1 MNYFCVMIKRELQDK
16 LLKLAT
22 KFPVVSVTGPRQS
35 GKTTLIKYSF
45 PDYRY
50 VSLED
55 PDIRI
60 LAQNDPRGFLGS
72 GDKMIIDEIQRVP
85 ELFSYIQTI
94 TDEKGMAGQFIISGS
109 QSFLLNEKI
118 SQSLAGR
125 VAILHLLPFGIIEL
139 QADGRSYSSYEEL
152 IYTGF
157 YPRIYHDGIDP
168 LDFYPNYLQTY
179 IERDVRLLQ
188 NIHDLNH
195 FIRFMKLCAGRTG
208 QLLNLTALSNDA
220 GISVNTVK
228 AWISVL
234 EASFII
240 FLLQPHHQNFNKR
253 LVKMPKLYFY
263 DTGLA
268 CSLLEI
274 QSAKQLKTHYLLGG
288 LFENFILAELLK
300 NRFHQGLRNNCF
312 FWRDHKGSEVDCL
325 IDKGDQLVPIEI
337 KASHTFS
344 LDFFRNLQYWK
355 KISGDLSGNP
365 IVIYG
370 GTKDQNT
377 KDGMLVGWQN
387 MGNLFDKDL
396 GYFGN

>member
-1 MNYFCVMIKRELQDK
+1 MIKRELKDK
-16 LLKLAT
+16 LLQLST

-35 GKTTLIKYSF
+35 GKTTLIRSSF
-45 PDYRY
+45 PDYKY
-50 VSLED
+50 YSLED

-60 LAQNDPRGFLGS
+60 LAQHDPRSFLGS
-72 GDKMIIDEIQRVP
+72 GDKMIIDEVQRVP

-94 TDEKGMAGQFIISGS
+94 TDEKDAVGQFIISGS
-109 QSFLLNEKI
+109 QSFLLSERI

-125 VAILHLLPFGIIEL
+125 VAILHLLPLGFTEL
-139 QADGRSYSSYEEL
+139 QADGRTFPSYEEL

-157 YPRIYHDGIDP
+157 YPRIYHSQIDP
-168 LDFYPNYLQTY
+168 RDFYPNYLQTY

-188 NIHDLNH
+188 NIQDLNL

-220 GISVNTVK
+220 GITVNTVK
-228 AWISVL
+228 SWISVL

-268 CSLLEI
+268 CSLLEL
-274 QSAKQLKTHYLLGG
+274 QSSDQLKTHYLLGG

-300 NRFHQGLRNNCF
+300 SRFHKGLRNNCY
-312 FWRDHKGSEVDCL
+312 FWRDHKGSEIDCI
-325 IDKGDQLVPIEI
+325 IDKGDQLIPIEI
-337 KASHTFS
+337 KASRTFS
-344 LDFFRNLQYWK
+344 TSFFNNILYWK
-355 KISGDLSGNP
+355 KISGDISGNP
-365 IVIYG
+365 IVVYG
-370 GTKDQNT
+370 GAMGQNT

-387 MGNLFDKDL
+387 IASLSDL
-396 GYFGN
+396 A

>member
-1 MNYFCVMIKRELQDK
+1 MIKRELKDK
-16 LLKLAT
+16 LLQLST

-35 GKTTLIKYSF
+35 GKTTLIKFSF

-50 VSLED
+50 FSLED

-60 LAQNDPRGFLGS
+60 LAQHDPRSFLGS
-72 GDKMIIDEIQRVP
+72 GDKMIIDEVQQVP

-94 TDEKGMAGQFIISGS
+94 TDDKDAVGQFIISGS
-109 QSFLLNEKI
+109 QSFLLNERI

-125 VAILHLLPFGIIEL
+125 VAILHLLPLGFTEL
-139 QADGRSYSSYEEL
+139 QSDGRTFSSYEEL
-152 IYTGF
+152 IFTGF
-157 YPRIYHDGIDP
+157 YPRIYHSAIEP
-168 LDFYPNYLQTY
+168 RDFYPNYLQTY

-188 NIHDLNH
+188 NIQDLNL
-195 FIRFMKLCAGRTG
+195 FIRFMKLCASRTG

-220 GISVNTVK
+220 GITVNTVK

-268 CSLLEI
+268 CSLLEL
-274 QSAKQLKTHYLLGG
+274 QSAEQLKTHYLLGG

-300 NRFHQGLRNNCF
+300 NRFHKGLRNNCY
-312 FWRDHKGSEVDCL
+312 FWRDHKGSEIDCI
-325 IDKGDQLVPIEI
+325 IDKGDQLIPVEI
-337 KASHTFS
+337 KASRTFS
-344 LDFFRNLQYWK
+344 GSFFNNMLYWK
-355 KISGDLSGNP
+355 KISGDISGNP
-365 IVIYG
+365 IVVYG
-370 GTKDQNT
+370 GTMDQNT
-377 KDGMLVGWQN
+377 KDGMLIGWQKLAR
-387 MGNLFDKDL
+387 LF
-396 GYFGN
+396 N

>member
-1 MNYFCVMIKRELQDK
+1 MIKREILDK
-16 LLKLAT
+16 LLQLSS

-35 GKTTLIKYSF
+35 GKTTLIRSSF

-55 PDIRI
+55 PDIRL
-60 LAQNDPRGFLGS
+60 LAQKDPRGFLGTE
-72 GDKMIIDEIQRVP
+72 DKMIIDEIQQVP

-94 TDEKGMAGQFIISGS
+94 TDEKDAAGQFIISGS
-109 QSFLLNEKI
+109 QSFLLNERI

-125 VAILHLLPFGIIEL
+125 VAILHLLPLSLTEL
-139 QADGRSYSSYEEL
+139 QTDGRSYSSYEE
-152 IYTGF
+152 IIFTGF
-157 YPRIYHDGIDP
+157 YPRIYQTGIDP
-168 LDFYPNYLQTY
+168 IDFYPNYLQTY

-188 NIHDLNH
+188 NIKDLNL

-208 QLLNLTALSNDA
+208 QLLNLTVLSNDA
-220 GISVNTVK
+220 GISVNTAK

-268 CSLLEI
+268 CSLLELR
-274 QSAKQLKTHYLLGG
+274 SSEQLKTHYLLGG
-288 LFENFILAELLK
+288 LFENFILAELQK

-312 FWRDHKGSEVDCL
+312 FWRDHKGSEIDCI
-325 IDKGDQLVPIEI
+325 IDNGDQLVPIEI
-337 KASHTFS
+337 KASCTFS
-344 LDFFRNLQYWK
+344 TSYFKTIQYWK
-355 KISGDLSGNP
+355 KISGDTLCNP
-365 IVIYG
+365 IVVYG
-370 GTKDQNT
+370 GKTDQST
-377 KDGMLVGWQN
+377 TDGMLIGWQN
-387 MGNLFDKDL
+387 MTKLFDML
-396 GYFGN
+396 R